1 VYCAILLDKNCD
13 RNAELLLS
21 EALLFDSP
29 AVLRQRTLKL
39 LPIVLSLGG
48 LASDDSDDDEED
60 DDYNPEADRVDNEC
74 ENISEVGYDT
84 DELSYDGIE
93 EGDEES
99 PGVSLRLFG
108 DSSPGDTC
116 ELEGRERG
124 MVLEEDSDLERDIDS
139 DEIGQLLDE
148 AGDPLVESVT
158 VAGRRLRPRSS
169 KEAAR

>member
-1 VYCAILLDKNCD
+1 V
-13 RNAELLLS
+13 S
-21 EALLFDSP
+21 
-29 AVLRQRTLKL
+29 
-39 LPIVLSLGG
+39 IVFSLGG

-60 DDYNPEADRVDNEC
+60 DDYNPEAERVDNEC

-93 EGDEES
+93 EGDEEA
-99 PGVSLRLFG
+99 PGVSP
-108 DSSPGDTC
+108 SNTC
-116 ELEGRERG
+116 ELEVRERG
-124 MVLEEDSDLERDIDS
+124 MVLEEDSDLECGIDS

-169 KEAAR
+169 KEAFR